1 MAATI
6 RFSVPIVRYIIN
18 HKQFLKCKKYSEQLC
33 FWFLGLVA
41 GLLPLEVSAP
51 SVRRLKMSSAML
63 FSPQT
68 MNTFDPTSQVCS
80 LIQSRIQGGHKK
92 SNINGPHGKKTSL
105 SCIIPHYTLIFFQGK
120 NKKKCSLGTPLGYY
134 LGSLFRDSLSE
145 IFSKCAFLNL
155 LSPLILLPSNAL
167 VASKKIPRG
176 CALDFSRFCL

>member
-1 MAATI
+1 M
-6 RFSVPIVRYIIN
+6 
-18 HKQFLKCKKYSEQLC
+18 
-33 FWFLGLVA
+33 A

-134 LGSLFRDSLSE
+134 LGSLYRDPLGE

-155 LSPLILLPSNAL
+155 LSPLGLPLPSNTL
-167 VASKKIPRG
+167 GSSKKLKKFPRG
-176 CALDFSRFCL
+176 CD